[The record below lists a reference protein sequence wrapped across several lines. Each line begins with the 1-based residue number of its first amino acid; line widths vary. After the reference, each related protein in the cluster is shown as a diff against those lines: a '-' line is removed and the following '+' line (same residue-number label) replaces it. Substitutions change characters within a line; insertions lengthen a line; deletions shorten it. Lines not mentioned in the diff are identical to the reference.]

1 MEPRS
6 DSADAADSMARL
18 AMWAALVATV
28 VGAITFSVTYGIT
41 GRVHISSILCVGA
54 ATLVNYSA
62 KRCPVT
68 LGGIAETVRRGI
80 MQLVMNYTM
89 VGFAILYAL
98 VVHYVLYVEPV
109 NARAAAVS
117 LPMLEGPATANYYS
131 PAGWYNTGGRLQT
144 ADRPLPGGH
153 SAFTCPLWQTH
164 TIVGVKLPC
173 GAIEAVLCAS
183 HGDVHSNSYAQQQQ
197 VSSR

>member
-1 MEPRS
+1 
-6 DSADAADSMARL
+6 MARL

-28 VGAITFSVTYGIT
+28 VGAIMFFLTYGIT

-80 MQLVMNYTM
+80 MQLVMNYTI

-117 LPMLEGPATANYYS
+117 LPENYS
-131 PAGWYNTGGRLQT
+131 PTGWYTGDSTSPFCSARLHEPPQ
-144 ADRPLPGGH
+144 
-153 SAFTCPLWQTH
+153 
-164 TIVGVKLPC
+164 
-173 GAIEAVLCAS
+173 
-183 HGDVHSNSYAQQQQ
+183 
-197 VSSR
+197 